1 MNDDYAIATK
11 VGSRILFFKSN
22 IYAPR
27 FIDNI
32 DKAKPVDVK
41 EANKLKKIFET
52 NSNKIFY
59 VVNINEHKKR
69 LKGRPSNQPIEK

>member
-1 MNDDYAIATK
+1 MKDEYAVATK

-32 DKAKPVDVK
+32 DKAKPLDAK

-52 NSNKIFY
+52 NSNKFFY
-59 VVNINEHKKR
+59 AVNINEHKKR
-69 LKGRPSNQPIEK
+69 LKGRPSNQSVEK